1 MTNAYNQQYLDLVE
15 EILTKGI
22 EAPCRTGN
30 NVLVRLN
37 KSLTWDLNE
46 GFPILTFRQI
56 PFKGAKGEVSCF
68 LEGITD
74 KRTYAERGCLYWKD
88 WCNPKK
94 VPYSDKE
101 GMKLENDLGN
111 IYGFNWL
118 HFGAEYDNYDTDYT
132 DKGVNQVK
140 QVVETLKK
148 NPYDRRMIITAWDP
162 AHLDTMG
169 LPPCLHTWQFNYLG
183 NKLHLTG
190 LQRSADTILGV
201 PADMV
206 QGALLLHLMAQTAG
220 MQVGTLTLE
229 FCNCHIYDNHIDTVK
244 EHFEKWRN
252 CDIALPKLDIDPN
265 ATIFNFMPDMAK
277 LDNYTFEEKVAFP
290 IAV

>member
-1 MTNAYNQQYLDLVE
+1 MNTYDNQYLNLVE
-15 EILTKGI
+15 EILNKGV

-37 KSLTWDLNE
+37 KSLTVDLNE

-56 PFKGAKGEVSCF
+56 PFKGVKGEISCF

-74 KRTYAERGCLYWKD
+74 KQIYNERGCKYWNE

-101 GMKLENDLGN
+101 GMKVENDLGN

-118 HFGAEYDNYDTDYT
+118 HFNAEYKGCDYNYEN
-132 DKGVNQVK
+132 KGFNQVK

-162 AHLDTMG
+162 AHMDTMG
-169 LPPCLHTWQFNYLG
+169 LPPCLHTWQFNYLN

-206 QGALLLHLMAQTAG
+206 QGALLLYLMAQTVN
-220 MQVGTLTLE
+220 MEPGTLTLE
-229 FCNCHIYDNHIDTVK
+229 FCNCHIYDNHIETVK
-244 EHFEKWRN
+244 ANLKHWREEQYN
-252 CDIALPKLDIDPN
+252 LPKLILDKE
-265 ATIFNFMPDMAK
+265 ATVFNFMPEMAN
-277 LDNYTFEEKVAFP
+277 LDNYKYGPKVTFQ

>member
-1 MTNAYNQQYLDLVE
+1 MTNQYNQQYLNLVE
-15 EILTKGI
+15 EILETGV

-30 NVLVRLN
+30 NVLVKLN
-37 KSLTWDLNE
+37 KSLTWDVNN

-56 PFKGAKGEVSCF
+56 PFKGVKGEISCF

-74 KRTYAERGCLYWKD
+74 KRIYNDRGCKYWNE

-101 GMKLENDLGN
+101 GMKVENDLGN

-118 HFGAEYDNYDTDYT
+118 HFGVNYKDQDTDYT
-132 DKGVNQVK
+132 NQGVNQVK
-140 QVVETLKK
+140 QVAETLKK

-162 AHLDTMG
+162 AHMDTMG

-183 NKLHLTG
+183 GKLHLTG

-201 PADMV
+201 PADMM
-206 QGALLLHLMAQTAG
+206 QGALLLHLMAQTVG
-220 MQVGTLTLE
+220 MEPGTITLE
-229 FCNCHIYDNHIDTVK
+229 FCNCHIYDNHIQTVK
-244 EHFEKWRN
+244 EHIDTWRN
-252 CDIALPKLDIDPN
+252 CDIDLPKLILDSN
-265 ATIFNFMPDMAK
+265 ATVFNFMPDMAK
-277 LDNYTFEEKVAFP
+277 LDNYQYGEKVTFP

>member
-1 MTNAYNQQYLDLVE
+1 MNNYDNQYLDLVE

-22 EAPCRTGN
+22 KAPCRTGN

-37 KSLTWDLNE
+37 KSLTVDLSD

-56 PFKGAKGEVSCF
+56 PFKGVKGEISCF
-68 LEGITD
+68 LEGITN
-74 KRTYAERGCLYWKD
+74 KQIYNERGCKYWNE

-101 GMKLENDLGN
+101 GMKMENDLGN

-118 HFGAEYDNYDTDYT
+118 HFNAEYKGCDHNYENE
-132 DKGVNQVK
+132 GFNQVK

-183 NKLHLTG
+183 GRLHLTG

-206 QGALLLHLMAQTAG
+206 QGALLLYLMAQTVN
-220 MQVGTLTLE
+220 MKPGTLTLE

-244 EHFEKWRN
+244 DNLNNWRKEQY
-252 CDIALPKLDIDPN
+252 DLPKLILDEK
-265 ATIFNFMPDMAK
+265 ATVFNFMPEMAK
-277 LDNYTFEEKVAFP
+277 LDNYKFGPKVTFQ